1 LNRELQITIIA
12 CAIVFTGI
20 GILASQTMNADQG
33 TTTGKYPEIR
43 TIEIV
48 KTPEVIKTPEKINNL
63 SVENVIKSPKITMV
77 SVDENTII
85 KQILTGLIISEDNKL
100 PWGTIKGK
108 VTNAAPG
115 HPVIIQFFKSL
126 GNVPVHV
133 AQIDLNVDNSY
144 EYKFRLFS
152 IDDGITT
159 HIFQGEY
166 YIRIFSTIDTS

>member
-1 LNRELQITIIA
+1 MNREFQITIIA
-12 CAIVFTGI
+12 CAIVFSGI
-20 GILASQTMNADQG
+20 GIMASQTMNADQG

-48 KTPEVIKTPEKINNL
+48 KAPEIDNS
-63 SVENVIKSPKITMV
+63 SVEDFIKSPKISMV
-77 SVDENTII
+77 SLDENTTI
-85 KQILTGLIISEDNKL
+85 KQILTGIIISEDNKL

-108 VTNAAPG
+108 VTNPAPG
-115 HPVIIQFFKSL
+115 HPIIIQFFNSL
-126 GNVPVHV
+126 GDVPAHV
-133 AQIDLNVDNSY
+133 AQVDLNVDNSY